1 LTRYLLDTDTCIWV
15 LRLREPVLS
24 RVRGTSPDDL
34 VIATM
39 TEAEL
44 MFGALNSRDAERNLE
59 RVEAFLAAPFEV
71 LSFDR
76 EAARRHAELRLA
88 LKRRP
93 IGERDLIIASTASAH
108 GLTLVASN
116 TRELSRV
123 PGLDVVDWSPET
135 PR

>member
-1 LTRYLLDTDTCIWV
+1 MTRYLLDTDTCIWV
-15 LRLREPVLS
+15 LRLRDPVLS

-59 RVEAFLAAPFEV
+59 RLDVFLAAPFEV
-71 LSFDR
+71 IPFDR

-108 GLTLVASN
+108 GLT
-116 TRELSRV
+116 
-123 PGLDVVDWSPET
+123 VVTS
-135 PR
+135 